1 MREIIR
7 VMVFDDGLLP
17 HADAS
22 IVEALYGF
30 KVEVWDWKR
39 VDLCSDV
46 IYESSPCV
54 TEVSLYSS
62 GNNAVL
68 MGWASSEGLGNCAK
82 FPQVRY
88 GTTRAETKD
97 AHVTDVHCVAEIG
110 QHFRSRCMYPE
121 SIWRTE

>member
-1 MREIIR
+1 
-7 VMVFDDGLLP
+7 MVFDDGLLP

-22 IVEALYGF
+22 IGEALYGF

-46 IYESSPCV
+46 IFESSPCV

-68 MGWASSEGLGNCAK
+68 MGWASPEGLGNRAK
-82 FPQVRY
+82 FPQVCH
-88 GTTRAETKD
+88 GTTRVETKD
-97 AHVTDVHCVAEIG
+97 AHVTDVH
-110 QHFRSRCMYPE
+110 
-121 SIWRTE
+121 